1 MHSDTTASPEPG
13 AARGAVAIITNRCGE
28 LLLHLRDDLPSV
40 AWPAHWSL
48 LGGGCDPGEDPATA
62 IVRELD
68 EEAGLTAG
76 PLTELFEITDH
87 RGSGQVITFFSGTW
101 DGDETSLPLSEG
113 VKLQFFA
120 PERLDI
126 LTIPPFIRDGINRHL
141 AAWSP

>member
-13 AARGAVAIITNRCGE
+13 AARGAVAIITNRRGE
-28 LLLHLRDDLPSV
+28 LLLHLRDDLPAI

-48 LGGGCDPGEDPATA
+48 LGGGCDPGEDPAAA

-68 EEAGLTAG
+68 EEAGLTVRN
-76 PLTELFEITDH
+76 LTDLFEIRDEH
-87 RGSGQVITFFSGTW
+87 GSGQLITFFAADW

-120 PERLDI
+120 PEHLDI
-126 LTIPPFIRDGINRHL
+126 LTIPPFIRDGIDRYL
-141 AAWSP
+141 AARPA

>member
-13 AARGAVAIITNRCGE
+13 PARGAVAIITNRRGE
-28 LLLHLRDDLPSV
+28 LLLHLRDDLPHI

-87 RGSGQVITFFSGTW
+87 CGSGQIITFVAATW
-101 DGDETSLPLSEG
+101 DGDETALPLTEG

-120 PERLDI
+120 PEHLDI

-141 AAWSP
+141 AARPS